1 MLKKLQK
8 KHISLIAFAALFAFS
23 AGAMVSAPEIGKF
36 LGQRL
41 NLAKN
46 QFEQISPANQA
57 QSTVFPLESL
67 SRTERAEKLEAIA
80 NGSSSPD
87 RERARY
93 LLASDLIETK
103 DGEKAL
109 TLLQGLEKSY
119 PSLGPYIL
127 LKQAQAQDILGES
140 GKASD
145 LRQRVLRDYPEAAGT
160 AKALYM
166 IALPENHD
174 TAIAQFPSH
183 PLTWEI
189 IYKRLQENPNQPK
202 LRLILAKYAYN
213 QAGIVGV
220 LDQLVKQPNLQAEEW
235 EIVGT
240 AYWENNQFA
249 KAGDAYIKAPPT
261 ARNLYRAAR
270 GIQIGGKE
278 GEKAIATYNQVI
290 QQFPEASET
299 GLALLRLAELA
310 RTRKDAL
317 PYFDRI
323 IANFPEQASTAVV
336 EKAKIYQGLNDQ
348 KSAQQT
354 WELLLGKYASS
365 DQAAEYRWNKANE
378 QAKAK
383 NYAGAWQW
391 AQPIATNNPNS
402 ILAPRAG
409 FWVGKWA
416 LTLGKQQEAKAAY
429 EYVLSQFPYSYYAW
443 RSAANLGLNV
453 GNFDNV
459 RQLQPEVV
467 PHQRPVPPAG
477 SETFKELYLLGEDN
491 DAWLQWET
499 EFLNKLQPTVA
510 EQFTEG
516 LMRLAKGNNLSAI
529 SLISRLED
537 RETPEEQAEY
547 QALSK
552 EVKYWQARY
561 PFPYRQEIKKWST
574 ERQLNPLLVTALMRQ
589 ESMFESKIKSVVG
602 ATGLMQV
609 MPSTGAWIAPQIN
622 LDSKTINLEDP
633 NENINLGTWY
643 LDFTHRQYNNNSM
656 LAIASYNAG
665 PGNVS
670 KWVRT
675 ISKIDP
681 DDFVEEIPFDET
693 KNYVRQVFG
702 NYWNYLRLYN
712 PEISAQVA
720 KYSDTHPKLPQR

>member
-8 KHISLIAFAALFAFS
+8 KHISFIAFAALFAFS

-41 NLAKN
+41 NLSQN
-46 QFEQISPANQA
+46 QPEQISPANQA
-57 QSTVFPLESL
+57 QSTVFSLVSL
-67 SRTERAEKLEAIA
+67 SRPERAEKLEAIA
-80 NGSSSPD
+80 NGSSSAD

-93 LLASDLIETK
+93 LLASDLIDTREA
-103 DGEKAL
+103 EKAL
-109 TLLQGLEKSY
+109 GFLEGLQKSY

-127 LKQAQAQDILGES
+127 LKQAQAQDILGEG

-145 LRQRVLRDYPEAAGT
+145 LRQRVLREYPEAAGT

-166 IALPENHD
+166 IALPEHHD

-189 IYKRLQENPNQPK
+189 IYKRLQENPNQPE

-220 LDQLVKQPNLQAEEW
+220 LDQLIKEPNLKAEEW

-249 KAGDAYIKAPPT
+249 KAGDVYVKAPATP
-261 ARNLYRAAR
+261 RNLYRAAR

-278 GEKAIATYNQVI
+278 REKAIATYNQLV
-290 QQFPEASET
+290 QKFPEASET
-299 GLALLRLAELA
+299 GLALLRLSELA
-310 RTRKDAL
+310 RSRQEAL
-317 PYFDRI
+317 PYLDRI
-323 IANFPEQASTAVV
+323 IANFPKQASRAIV
-336 EKAKIYQGLNDQ
+336 EKAKIYQGLNEQ
-348 KSAQQT
+348 ILAQQA
-354 WELLLGKYASS
+354 WELLLSQYGSS
-365 DQAAEYRWNKANE
+365 NQAAEYRWEKAKE

-391 AQPIATNNPNS
+391 AQPIATDNPNS

-416 LTLGKQQEAKAAY
+416 TTLGKPQEAKDAY

-443 RSAANLGLNV
+443 RSAVYLGLNV

-467 PHQRPVPPAG
+467 ANQRPVPPAG
-477 SETFKELYLLGEDN
+477 SDTFKELYLLGEDN

-499 EFLNKLQPTVA
+499 EFLTKLQPTVA

-516 LMRLAKGNNLSAI
+516 LMQLVRGKNLSAI

-552 EVKYWQARY
+552 QVKYWQARY
-561 PFPYRQEIKKWST
+561 PFPYRQEIKKWSA
-574 ERQLNPLLVTALMRQ
+574 ERQLNPLLVTGLIRQ
-589 ESMFESKIKSVVG
+589 ESMFESKIKSVAG

-609 MPSTGAWIAPQIN
+609 MPATGEWIAPQIQ

-633 NENINLGTWY
+633 DENINLGTWY
-643 LDFTHRQYNNNSM
+643 LDFTHRSYNNNSM

-665 PGNVS
+665 PGNVA
-670 KWVRT
+670 KWLRT
-675 ISKIDP
+675 IPNNDP
-681 DDFVEEIPFDET
+681 DDFVEDIPFNET

-712 PEISAQVA
+712 PEMSAKVA
-720 KYSDTHPKLPQR
+720 KYSDAHPQLPQR